1 MIVQNDILLARVM
14 MSMFVVILLEFL
26 YNILFDDE
34 QLGEKRP
41 ANVSSDAPRGRRFT
55 SSTSTIS
62 MSPPVHLGPVKH
74 DRYLQDF
81 LVCSRH
87 IPRHL
92 RRPKAVIRLEKC
104 ADSVDK
110 HVTESSSQ
118 MSSEEVIKR
127 KRLSLLPK
135 LPNCEP
141 DGFTAQEMTRLFPG
155 VNIVDIVRFLV
166 ARKGNLEH
174 AAKMMRSA
182 LDWHSSNFPS
192 KLVDIIPAL
201 KTGCFFSHGTALD
214 GTPLLFMRGAFYSSK
229 VASPL
234 QFVLAAAYV
243 IDTVLAQSD
252 QISVTVL
259 VHASGIP
266 GAPNESAD
274 INFIK
279 LFVQVLSDNYPERL
293 KKLVIYPFPWFARA
307 MWGVIKLFVDKR
319 TQDKVVL
326 ITGTLTSLY
335 YVAVIDTLH
344 ILTMCLDTTSR
355 RSNNWISS

>member
-14 MSMFVVILLEFL
+14 TSMFVVILMEFF
-26 YNILFDDE
+26 YNIIFDDE
-34 QLGEKRP
+34 QLGEKRIV
-41 ANVSSDAPRGRRFT
+41 NITSDARRGRRFT
-55 SSTSTIS
+55 STTSTIS
-62 MSPPVHLGPVKH
+62 MSPPVHLGPAKQ
-74 DRYLQDF
+74 DRYVQDF
-81 LVCSRH
+81 LVGSRH

-104 ADSVDK
+104 VDSVNK
-110 HVTESSSQ
+110 QVIISSSQ
-118 MSSEEVIKR
+118 ISSEEITKR

-141 DGFTAQEMTRLFPG
+141 DGFTAQEMCRLFPG
-155 VNIVDIVRFLV
+155 ENIVDIVRFLV
-166 ARKGNLEH
+166 ARKGNLEQ

-182 LDWHSSNFPS
+182 VDWHASNFPS
-192 KLVDIIPAL
+192 KLLDIVPAL
-201 KTGCFFSHGTALD
+201 QTGCFFSHGVALD

-229 VASPL
+229 IATPL
-234 QFVLAAAYV
+234 QYVLAAAYV
-243 IDTVLAQSD
+243 IDTVLAKSD

-259 VHASGIP
+259 VHASGIA

-307 MWGVIKLFVDKR
+307 MWGIIKLFVDKR

-326 ITGTLTSLY
+326 IPGTLT
-335 YVAVIDTLH
+335 
-344 ILTMCLDTTSR
+344 
-355 RSNNWISS
+355 

>member
-14 MSMFVVILLEFL
+14 MSMFVVILVEFF

-34 QLGEKRP
+34 QLGEKG
-41 ANVSSDAPRGRRFT
+41 NVNMSSDALRGRRFT
-55 SSTSTIS
+55 NSTSTIS
-62 MSPPVHLGPVKH
+62 MSPPVHLGPAKH
-74 DRYLQDF
+74 DHYVQDF
-81 LVCSRH
+81 LVRSRH

-104 ADSVDK
+104 ADSVKK
-110 HVTESSSQ
+110 HVIVSSSQ
-118 MSSEEVIKR
+118 ISSEEIIER
-127 KRLSLLPK
+127 NRLSLLPK

-141 DGFTAQEMTRLFPG
+141 AGFTAQEMSRLFPG
-155 VNIVDIVRFLV
+155 ENIVDIVRFLV
-166 ARKGNLEH
+166 ARKGNLEL

-182 LDWHSSNFPS
+182 VDWHSSNFPS

-201 KTGCFFSHGTALD
+201 QTGCFFSHGTALD

-229 VASPL
+229 IATPL
-234 QFVLAAAYV
+234 QYVLAAAYV
-243 IDTVLAQSD
+243 IDTVLAKSD

-259 VHASGIP
+259 VHASGIA

-307 MWGVIKLFVDKR
+307 MWGIIKLFVDKR

-326 ITGTLTSLY
+326 IPGTQFNLIVL
-335 YVAVIDTLH
+335 
-344 ILTMCLDTTSR
+344 
-355 RSNNWISS
+355 